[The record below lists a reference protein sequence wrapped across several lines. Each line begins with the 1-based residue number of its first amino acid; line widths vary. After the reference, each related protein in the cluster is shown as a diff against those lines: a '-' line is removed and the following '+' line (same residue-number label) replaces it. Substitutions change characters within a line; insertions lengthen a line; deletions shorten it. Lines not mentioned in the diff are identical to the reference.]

1 MNKFLQYTLTGLLL
15 LAPAALAVQLSDL
28 SPSLNRQEADDNLT
42 KDYAYRVMSDLSVR
56 RIWNLDDN
64 RKLTID
70 FEGKTGNLICIVVD
84 YRKPVSMDE
93 ADKDAADIGKFEE
106 ANWRKFSSDKAAK
119 YYMDRAR
126 AMKFEEGYMFEE
138 LSGSN
143 KCIRLTFYPKVPKE
157 NRRLIS
163 EGSTT
168 NGTSAMGSTLSG
180 SAVKK
185 LLEDE
190 ERRLYTPNKTD
201 KADSPKPARKKA
213 ESVAKEDSVTKE
225 EPVVATEPGAEV
237 EEEINETPK
246 ETGKVVKTPIKVDP
260 IKTIMQKGDRDGDV
274 NNLIAKMGLDKLET
288 MHWIIGG
295 VGLVILITLISAIGR
310 SNERRKLKKRAERL
324 RNSTA
329 TVQASLR
336 HSVRKSNAAADKSK
350 LKLK

>member
-1 MNKFLQYTLTGLLL
+1 MNKFLQYALTGLLF

-70 FEGKTGNLICIVVD
+70 FDGKTGDLICIVVD
-84 YRKPVSMDE
+84 YRKAVSMEE

-106 ANWRKFSSDKAAK
+106 ANWRKFSADKAAK

-126 AMKFEEGYMFEE
+126 AMKFKEGYMFEE
-138 LSGSN
+138 LSASN
-143 KCIRLTFYPKVPKE
+143 KCMRLTFYPKVPKE
-157 NRRLIS
+157 NRRQIS
-163 EGSTT
+163 EGSTV
-168 NGTSAMGSTLSG
+168 NGSSAMGSTLSG

-190 ERRLYTPNKTD
+190 ERRLYTANKTD
-201 KADSPKPARKKA
+201 KATTPKPVKK
-213 ESVAKEDSVTKE
+213 KP
-225 EPVVATEPGAEV
+225 EPVVEEEPEVTTEPEPEV
-237 EEEINETPK
+237 EEEIIETPK

-260 IKTIMQKGDRDGDV
+260 IKTVKQKGDRGSDFD
-274 NNLIAKMGLDKLET
+274 NLLAKLGLDKLET

-295 VGLVILITLISAIGR
+295 VGLVILITVISAIGR
-310 SNERRKLKKRAERL
+310 SNERRKLEKRAERL

-329 TVQASLR
+329 SVQASLR
-336 HSVRKSNAAADKSK
+336 QSVRKSKAAADKSK
-350 LKLK
+350 LRIK